1 MEKIPYTIAQLYY
14 NYKRTSDEQIDSFL
28 KDNKVFFSKNKQYLE
43 LTTESVQKLIKKKR
57 NISLTFDI
65 TSVTGVKTDHD
76 TTVKPWKEFW
86 YLVKSTSRFFLK
98 PDIGEILDQIPR
110 EDLYD
115 VDLSGILFIN
125 KHVLLDGTQG
135 EHFLMKAMLLK
146 SIDKLNKGGQDA

>member
-14 NYKRTSDEQIDSFL
+14 NYKRTSDEKIDSFL
-28 KDNKVFFSKNKQYLE
+28 KNKKIFVAKNQQYLE
-43 LTTESVQKLIKKKR
+43 LTTESVQKLIEKKR
-57 NISLTFDI
+57 KVSLTFN
-65 TSVTGVKTDHD
+65 VTGVKPDHN
-76 TTVKPWKEFW
+76 TTIKPWKEFC

-115 VDLSGILFIN
+115 VDLTGILFIN
-125 KHVLLDGTQG
+125 EHELLEGTQG

-146 SIDKLNKGGQDA
+146 SIDKLNKGGQNA